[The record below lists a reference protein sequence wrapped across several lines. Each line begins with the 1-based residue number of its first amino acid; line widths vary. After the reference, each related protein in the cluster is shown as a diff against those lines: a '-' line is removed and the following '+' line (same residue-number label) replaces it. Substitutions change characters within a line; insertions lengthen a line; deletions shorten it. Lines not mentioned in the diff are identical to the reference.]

1 MTTLF
6 MAHFLIRRISSW
18 FSGTSEADD
27 TSELLEKYEVIT
39 KNSVRTL
46 NIEVGTLNIEVRTLN
61 IAVRTLN
68 IAVRTLNIEVKTLNI
83 AVRTLNIAVVLVH
96 GELCYMDSDISS
108 YTLVCYPL
116 Q

>member
-1 MTTLF
+1 MYWPFRGVLMTNLF
-6 MAHFLIRRISSW
+6 LTHFIIRRISSW

-27 TSELLEKYEVIT
+27 TSE
-39 KNSVRTL
+39 VRTL

-108 YTLVCYPL
+108 YTLVCYPS